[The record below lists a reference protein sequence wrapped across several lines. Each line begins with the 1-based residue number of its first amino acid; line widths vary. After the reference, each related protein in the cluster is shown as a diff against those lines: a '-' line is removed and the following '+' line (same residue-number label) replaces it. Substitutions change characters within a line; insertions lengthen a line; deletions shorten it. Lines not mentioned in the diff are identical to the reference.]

1 MQDLFLK
8 MEKNISKGNIM
19 QELVNL
25 LLFPRETKSLTN
37 SLLAA
42 SYVFI
47 TVNYVFITVNKKI

>member
-1 MQDLFLK
+1 MQHLFLK
-8 MEKNISKGNIM
+8 MEKNISKANIM

-37 SLLAA
+37 PLLAA

-47 TVNYVFITVNKKI
+47 TVNKKI